1 MLEWIAIITM
11 LIDHIGYEFF
21 PGDLTW
27 RTIGRIAFPIYTFLL
42 VRGLT
47 LTRNRSTYFKRL
59 VGIAVLA
66 QIPFTLLFEIYTLN
80 VIFTLLYGA
89 SAVVLYEKVSRI
101 WGIFILVIL
110 GLIMLP
116 ISDFTDY
123 GIYGYLL
130 FLLYYFLKEKSV
142 ALLIGHISLD
152 VLYSLNY
159 FGSWHSIQSF
169 SIFATIIIIF
179 KNYLPKVKIPRLFY
193 RAFYP
198 AHLLILYLLSL
209 LIHG

>member
-21 PGDLTW
+21 PSNVTW
-27 RTIGRIAFPIYTFLL
+27 RKIGRLAFPIYTFLL

-47 LTRNRSTYFKRL
+47 LTRSRTNYFKRL
-59 VGIAVLA
+59 VIIAVLA
-66 QIPFTLLFEIYTLN
+66 QIPFTLLFEAYSLN

-89 SAVVLYEKVSRI
+89 SAVMLYEKVSRL
-101 WGIFILVIL
+101 WGISILVIL
-110 GLIMLP
+110 GFIMAPL
-116 ISDFTDY
+116 SDFTDY
-123 GIYGYLL
+123 GLYGYVL
-130 FLLYYFLKEKSV
+130 FLLYYFLKEKPF
-142 ALLIGHISLD
+142 ALLFGHSILD

-159 FGSWHSIQSF
+159 FESWVSIQSL
-169 SIFATIIIIF
+169 SIIATFIIILRKYI
-179 KNYLPKVKIPRLFY
+179 PEVKISRFFY

-209 LIHG
+209 LIHR